1 MPALISALL
10 SLNMRK
16 VLNLECVYLK
26 SKLGMIWV
34 MISGFAN
41 MVARVKR
48 CLRENW
54 GAPFIVG
61 FILLL
66 IVAAGSLSIGVTAL
80 ANEMVIYAYC
90 ALVVGFVLQL
100 FHFMGV
106 SQKKVERIMDQVE
119 LSSENLIEVPGS
131 PFPSKEFPKLRKS
144 SCQMISIVTPTYNER
159 ENIRLLI
166 ERISQVMSGRKYE
179 IIVIDDD
186 SPDGTEEVAKELSKR
201 YPVKILVRNG
211 KFGLAS
217 AVLTG
222 FTHARGN
229 ILGVIDADLQH
240 PPEYLLEFVKAIE
253 EGGCDVVV
261 GSRYTNGGGIEGWS
275 KKRLL
280 TSKVAVL
287 LAKPL
292 VKGVKDPMSGFFFL
306 KRSIIEDV
314 RFNPTGYKLGLE
326 ILVKGNYRK
335 LKEIPYVFKQRK
347 NGVSKL
353 SKTEILSYLSLLKD
367 LYIYKIAR
375 LCP

>member
-1 MPALISALL
+1 
-10 SLNMRK
+10 
-16 VLNLECVYLK
+16 
-26 SKLGMIWV
+26 
-34 MISGFAN
+34 
-41 MVARVKR
+41 
-48 CLRENW
+48 
-54 GAPFIVG
+54 
-61 FILLL
+61 
-66 IVAAGSLSIGVTAL
+66 
-80 ANEMVIYAYC
+80 
-90 ALVVGFVLQL
+90 
-100 FHFMGV
+100 
-106 SQKKVERIMDQVE
+106 MDQVE
-119 LSSENLIEVPGS
+119 LSSKNRIELSGS
-131 PFPSKEFPKLRKS
+131 PSPFKGFPKLRKS
-144 SCQMISIVTPTYNER
+144 SRQMISIVTPTYNER

-222 FTHARGN
+222 FKHARGN

-253 EGGCDVVV
+253 QGGCDVVV

-275 KKRLL
+275 RKRLL

-292 VKGVKDPMSGFFFL
+292 VKGVRDPMSGFFFL
-306 KRSIIEDV
+306 KRSIIEGV
-314 RFNPTGYKLGLE
+314 RLNPTGYKLGLE